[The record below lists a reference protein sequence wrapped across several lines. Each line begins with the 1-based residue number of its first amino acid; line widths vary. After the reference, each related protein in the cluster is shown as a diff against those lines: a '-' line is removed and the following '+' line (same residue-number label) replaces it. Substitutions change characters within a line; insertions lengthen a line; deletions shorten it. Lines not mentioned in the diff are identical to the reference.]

1 MRITDLRK
9 GDTIRCCDVEQRV
22 EHIALHPSGTRV
34 IFDDGAT
41 VTEQHLE
48 NCDWKLV
55 GIRVFE
61 SRPEDALDRAFDA
74 LFENVPTLLDA

>member
-22 EHIALHPSGTRV
+22 EHVALHPSGTRV

-41 VTEQHLE
+41 VTQEHLDE
-48 NCDWKLV
+48 NGWQIV

-61 SRPEDALDRAFDA
+61 SRSEDALDRAFDA
-74 LFENVPTLLDA
+74 LFENAPTLVDA